1 VGEAIMTV
9 APWPSD
15 RRGGKPGLARSSC
28 NSFPET
34 GLDELPVKAFFWAVV
49 SGLLALVA
57 PCIALVF
64 NRWAAAA
71 AGVLTLTATILYS
84 ISTRHIPSN
93 VNIRVDVAI
102 MYPLLLVAWLE
113 CIGLTG
119 FAVVKK
125 PRKT

>member
-1 VGEAIMTV
+1 MG
-9 APWPSD
+9 PH
-15 RRGGKPGLARSSC
+15 
-28 NSFPET
+28 
-34 GLDELPVKAFFWAVV
+34 DELPAKAFLWAVA
-49 SGLLALVA
+49 SGLLALVV
-57 PCIALVF
+57 PWIALVF
-64 NRWAAAA
+64 NWWAAADV

-102 MYPLLLVAWLE
+102 MYPLLLVAWLK

-125 PRKT
+125 PRKSGFIHDDDLRKK